1 MRIARRRLL
10 IIPPYN
16 PMISH
21 TMPDELS
28 YDTIDTSKHYGPYYY
43 PLADRAARYLEAIE
57 NSHEWHHRRSPA
69 GAPVAPPT
77 LLGLIGLRFL
87 DDVGPVPPGTVH
99 AKQEIEVRNAIRLD
113 RRPVLYGQFVDKSEK
128 RGRKRF
134 TFEGRCRDETGIVIG
149 VTRVTMVFPGQGK
162 EGGGTASEKP
172 ERGKNELTAV
182 VRELT
187 QDRMTA
193 YAEDSANHIRGK
205 SIHTQEDVAK
215 AAGFP
220 TTVANGLMAFDYIG
234 EMMELELGR
243 KWYEFATL
251 SVSFLAP
258 PLKGQTLTTGG
269 RLAEENAEGAVTRRV
284 YEVWCENDAG
294 QTVAAGRATALG
306 DRRS

>member
-1 MRIARRRLL
+1 M

-16 PMISH
+16 SMIGH

-28 YDTIDTSKHYGPYYY
+28 YDMIDTSKQHGPYYY
-43 PLADRAARYLEAIE
+43 PLGDRAARYLEAIE

-99 AKQEIEVRNAIRLD
+99 ARQEIEIRNAIRLD
-113 RRPVLYGQFVDKSEK
+113 RRPVLYGQFIDKSEK

-134 TFEGRCRDETGIVIG
+134 TFEGRCRDETGLLLG
-149 VTRVTMVFPGQGK
+149 ATRVTMVFPG
-162 EGGGTASEKP
+162 ESDGGEKSP
-172 ERGKNELTAV
+172 DRPGHGKNELTAV
-182 VRELT
+182 GHELT
-187 QDRMTA
+187 QEKMTA

-215 AAGFP
+215 AAGFA

-234 EMMELELGR
+234 EMMERELER

-251 SVSFLAP
+251 SVAFPAP
-258 PLKGQTLTTGG
+258 PLRGQTLTTGG
-269 RLAEENAEGAVTRRV
+269 RVAEEKAEGAVTRRV
-284 YEVWCENDAG
+284 YEVWCDNDAG
-294 QTVAAGRATALG
+294 KTVAAGKATAML
-306 DRRS
+306 DRSA